1 MRILSLT
8 AGAASMYCGSCLRD
22 NALAAELIRQ
32 GHDVTL
38 LPFYTPTLTDE
49 ENVSRKEQVF
59 FGGISVY
66 LEQHMPWFRGCRLF
80 DAIVDAPQVIKAFT
94 KGSIAVDPKQLG
106 AMTVST
112 LRGANGHQRKEIDKL
127 IEFVK
132 GDPPPDVINIP
143 YTLLISL
150 AAPLKR
156 ALGRPVVVTLQG
168 EDLFLEGLP
177 EPYRREALD
186 LVRAQVADVDL
197 FIAVSD
203 YYARFM
209 SEYLRIPESKMRV
222 ATLGVNTRDLSMTDR
237 CPVPGTG
244 IRRFHLRSGFLR
256 ASRRRRVCI
265 IWPRRISCCARQGTA
280 AVAAASPP
288 GILPPEHKPYLA
300 RIAESL
306 RAAGLGDEFVYRG
319 AVDRAKKVRFF
330 HDIDVLSVPSGYH
343 EPKGLYLL
351 EAMACGVPVVQ
362 PNHGAFPEI
371 IARTGGGV
379 LSDSE
384 SGADVADAIHEL
396 WKDPA
401 RAAALGRAGAEGVR
415 RHYTVQHMAAGV
427 LKSVTRMLNA
437 NHLSK
442 RYPTPAGE
450 LTVLGDVTFSLDA
463 GESACVMG
471 PSGSGKSTLL
481 YILGGLEPPTS
492 GAVQLDGKDPYALS
506 ADALAAFRNRDVGFV
521 LQDHCLLPQCTV
533 LENVLVPTLVGEA
546 DATAP
551 DRARRCCRWWASAS
565 GCIIGRPNSPAA
577 RNSAPR
583 SLAR

>member
-49 ENVSRKEQVF
+49 ENVSRQEQVF

-66 LEQHMPWFRGCRLF
+66 LEQHMPWFRGSRLL

-94 KGSIAVDPKQLG
+94 SGSIAVDPKQLG
-106 AMTVST
+106 ALTVST
-112 LRGANGHQRKEIDKL
+112 LRGANGHQGKEIDKL

-132 GDPPPDVINIP
+132 ADPPPDVINIP

-177 EPYRREALD
+177 EPYRTQALD
-186 LVRAQVADVDL
+186 LIRAQVAEVDL
-197 FIAVSD
+197 FIAVSE

-209 SEYLRIPESKMRV
+209 RDYLRIPESKMRV
-222 ATLGVNTRDLSMTDR
+222 ATLGVNTKDLIPRLPLPGSQFPAGSDR
-237 CPVPGTG
+237 FTIGFFARIAPEKGLHNLADAYR
-244 IRRFHLRSGFLR
+244 ILRTEKGLPP
-256 ASRRRRVCI
+256 SRLL
-265 IWPRRISCCARQGTA
+265 A
-280 AVAAASPP
+280 AGYLA
-288 GILPPEHKPYLA
+288 PEHKPYLEG
-300 RIAESL
+300 IAERL
-306 RAAGLGDEFVYRG
+306 GAAGLGEEFVYRG

-330 HDIDVLSVPSGYH
+330 HEVNVLSVPGAYH

-351 EAMACGVPVVQ
+351 EAMACGVPAVQ

-379 LSDSE
+379 LAKSE
-384 SGADVADAIHEL
+384 SGADVADAIFEL

-415 RHYTVQHMAAGV
+415 KHYSAWHMAAGV
-427 LKSVTRMLNA
+427 LKAYQDAQREPSV
-437 NHLSK
+437 
-442 RYPTPAGE
+442 E
-450 LTVLGDVTFSLDA
+450 
-463 GESACVMG
+463 
-471 PSGSGKSTLL
+471 
-481 YILGGLEPPTS
+481 
-492 GAVQLDGKDPYALS
+492 ALS
-506 ADALAAFRNRDVGFV
+506 
-521 LQDHCLLPQCTV
+521 H
-533 LENVLVPTLVGEA
+533 
-546 DATAP
+546 
-551 DRARRCCRWWASAS
+551 ARR
-565 GCIIGRPNSPAA
+565 
-577 RNSAPR
+577 
-583 SLAR
+583 